1 MKDFAITDQTINMAY
16 SFWNTLSG
24 VGAGADT
31 TDKHALKLQNQL
43 DSRYPQ
49 PQHIFHNRASFH
61 IHIVITNRFN
71 HFTRKDKLTIWNAAH
86 ISRPSNITRVVESH

>member
-1 MKDFAITDQTINMAY
+1 MSKISAPFWSNGYLTATPVECGHAWRVAY

-49 PQHIFHNRASFH
+49 PQHIIGHHRRHNKML
-61 IHIVITNRFN
+61 I
-71 HFTRKDKLTIWNAAH
+71 
-86 ISRPSNITRVVESH
+86 P